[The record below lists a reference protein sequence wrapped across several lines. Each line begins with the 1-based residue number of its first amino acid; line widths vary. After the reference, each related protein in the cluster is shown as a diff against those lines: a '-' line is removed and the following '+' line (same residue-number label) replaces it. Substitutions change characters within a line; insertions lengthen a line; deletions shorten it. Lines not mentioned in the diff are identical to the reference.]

1 MSETKE
7 IEPMWVSGRLE
18 CSFTTAHYLHDEKQG
33 LTLNHIQPVGRKVL
47 TNAVSHTGELPSASK
62 GSFLEDRYLLGL
74 EVFPS
79 AAAEYPLDISRKFN
93 AEEVTILNPEISEI
107 RDVDGVR
114 HGLLKADVVCKLR
127 RLNDQSF
134 NEELKKHKLIHG
146 TSSFVD
152 SSSNGCLPAVSRGG
166 CTNIPSL
173 GSGCLNMPLSGGCLN
188 LSRIGCGGLISLLLL
203 LGLLTLFLRACDGNS
218 SDRDNSDSTEQ
229 NDRDDSDWFTTDS
242 TENENRKDNSD
253 SDSDEARRD
262 NSDLDDTRN
271 TDEANTNSSDTVEI
285 IETESIVLP
294 NVQFYTNSNRLIPSS
309 AKDLDR
315 LSLYLLEHLEFEA
328 NIYGHTDNRGNDNFN
343 LRLSQSRANSVRSY
357 LIEKGIDPARLKAI
371 GKGETEPRASNDS
384 QEGMLMNRR
393 VEIEIIHGRKIKPR
407 KK

>member
-1 MSETKE
+1 
-7 IEPMWVSGRLE
+7 MWVSGRLE
-18 CSFTTAHYLHDEKQG
+18 CSFTTAHYLHDETQG

-47 TNAVSHTGELPSASK
+47 SNALPHVGELPTTTN

-79 AAAEYPLDISRKFN
+79 TVGAYPLDMSRKFN

-107 RDVDGVR
+107 RDVDGIR
-114 HGLLKADVVCKLR
+114 HGLLRADVVCKLR
-127 RLNDQSF
+127 RLNDQYF
-134 NEELKKHKLIHG
+134 NEELKKQKLIHG
-146 TSSFVD
+146 NNSFVD
-152 SSSNGCLPAVSRGG
+152 SSTNGCLPGGISRGG
-166 CTNIPSL
+166 CANVSTM

-188 LSRIGCGGLISLLLL
+188 LGRIGCGGLISFLLL
-203 LGLLTLFLRACDGNS
+203 LGLLTLFLRACDGHS
-218 SDRDNSDSTEQ
+218 SDRDSSDSTEQ

-242 TENENRKDNSD
+242 TDNDNRRDD
-253 SDSDEARRD
+253 SDTDEARRD
-262 NSDLDDTRN
+262 NTNSDDTRN
-271 TDEANTNSSDTVEI
+271 TDDANTSSSDTVEI

-294 NVQFYTNSNRLIPSS
+294 NVQFYTNSNRLLPSS

-315 LSLYLLEHLEFEA
+315 LSLYLLEHLESKA
-328 NIYGHTDNRGNDNFN
+328 NIYGHTDSRGNYNFN

>member
-18 CSFTTAHYLHDEKQG
+18 CSFTTAHYLHDEIQG
-33 LTLNHIQPVGRKVL
+33 LTLNHIQPIGRKILSDV
-47 TNAVSHTGELPSASK
+47 AMHTGELSSTNQ
-62 GSFLEDRYLLGL
+62 GSFLGDRFLLGL

-79 AAAEYPLDISRKFN
+79 AFGEYPLDIARKFN
-93 AEEVTILNPEISEI
+93 AEDVVIVNPEISEI
-107 RDVDGVR
+107 RDVDGIR
-114 HGLLKADVVCKLR
+114 HGLLKADITCRLR
-127 RLNDQSF
+127 KLNDQAF
-134 NEELKKHKLIHG
+134 NDELKKHKLIHG

-152 SSSNGCLPAVSRGG
+152 SSSNGCLPSVSRGG
-166 CTNIPSL
+166 CANIPSL

-188 LSRIGCGGLISLLLL
+188 FGRIGCGGLISLLLL

-218 SDRDNSDSTEQ
+218 SKRDNSDSTEQ
-229 NDRDDSDWFTTDS
+229 SDQDDSPWFTSDS
-242 TENENRKDNSD
+242 TDNRKDN

-262 NSDLDDTRN
+262 NSDSDETRN
-271 TDEANTNSSDTVEI
+271 TDDTGTNSRDTVEI

-294 NVQFYTNSNRLIPSS
+294 NVQFYTNSNRLLPSS

-315 LSLYLLEHLEFEA
+315 LSLYLLEHLECKA
-328 NIYGHTDNRGNDNFN
+328 NVFGHTDSRGNDNFN
-343 LRLSQSRANSVRSY
+343 LKLSQSRASRVRSY
-357 LIEKGIDPARLKAI
+357 LIEKGIDPGRLKAI